1 MKATVVYYSHQGKT
15 AGYAREIAMYL
26 WSKGWNVSL

>member
-1 MKATVVYYSHQGKT
+1 MMKATVVYYSHQGKT

-26 WSKGWNVSL
+26 WSK